1 MIIWYAQA
9 WFGEKLT
16 GGPSGKNAG
25 FTCGAT
31 GGLGKCGTMPN
42 KKIKCYPQFLMC
54 SKVENKCG

>member
-1 MIIWYAQA
+1 MIWYAHA

-31 GGLGKCGTMPN
+31 GGLGKCGTMP
-42 KKIKCYPQFLMC
+42 KKRLKML
-54 SKVENKCG
+54 SSVSDVEQSG